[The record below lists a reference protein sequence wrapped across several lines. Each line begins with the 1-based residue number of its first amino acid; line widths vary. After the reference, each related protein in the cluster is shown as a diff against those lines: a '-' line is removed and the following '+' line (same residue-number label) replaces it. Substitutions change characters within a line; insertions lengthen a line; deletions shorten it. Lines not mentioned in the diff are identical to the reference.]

1 MKKKTR
7 KKLEELEA
15 RVAALLEEDH
25 DVIKAARKAEKA
37 QDEIDTLSDVVGEL
51 IGRLN
56 KHDALG
62 SDLGWKRLEDLET
75 RVGQI
80 QEHNRMDTNL
90 GDMRMGFAQEEAKKS
105 AYWMERVAE
114 LNVTLDSLEN
124 EDKEIS
130 KKIASLTHTLAELK
144 RNHDRLTKVVS
155 GPLLRWESPRSV
167 RDVIN
172 EYGEDLSGALDQI
185 QEEREEIETLKRRTD
200 NLTAAVEGVKH
211 KTNYLIKK
219 KAPVKKKKKTKGS
232 SNGRKAKTGV

>member
-7 KKLEELEA
+7 KKLE
-15 RVAALLEEDH
+15 
-25 DVIKAARKAEKA
+25 K
-37 QDEIDTLSDVVGEL
+37 
-51 IGRLN
+51 
-56 KHDALG
+56 
-62 SDLGWKRLEDLET
+62 WLEDLET

-80 QEHNRMDTNL
+80 QEHNRMDTSL

-144 RNHDRLTKVVS
+144 RNHDKLTKVVS
-155 GPLLRWESPRSV
+155 RPLYRWVSEDSV
-167 RDVIN
+167 QEVTDNLWERLHKTQDELI
-172 EYGEDLSGALDQI
+172 EDRADI
-185 QEEREEIETLKRRTD
+185 TVLKMRTD
-200 NLTAAVEGVKH
+200 NLTASVEGVKH

-219 KAPVKKKKKTKGS
+219 KAPVKKKAKRS
-232 SNGRKAKTGV
+232 SNGRKAKKGV